1 MCTHYI
7 QLEKKKDMKRVNVFL
22 PQCLSLIFALRF
34 HFISFLF
41 FGAFQGFNEIYFVF
55 FSFAHCAV

>member
-34 HFISFLF
+34 HFISLF
-41 FGAFQGFNEIYFVF
+41 FFYFLVHF
-55 FSFAHCAV
+55 RDLMRFI

>member
-34 HFISFLF
+34 HFISLF
-41 FGAFQGFNEIYFVF
+41 FFIFWCISGI
-55 FSFAHCAV
+55 